1 MSLSYREKSTLGS
14 LIAML
19 AVYGYYFATLPGLNT
34 RRYFDAASTTRLIAM
49 VVAIVVIEVVYHIVI
64 ASSSRVESKDERDV
78 LIETRAYRVGYFLLA
93 AGVSMLMGAMILSN
107 PETLGISQFA
117 MGNFLLLSMVV
128 AETAKFLTQLFY
140 YRRGI

>member
-1 MSLSYREKSTLGS
+1 MSLSYREKSILGS

-34 RRYFDAASTTRLIAM
+34 RRYFDAASATRLIAM
-49 VVAIVVIEVVYHIVI
+49 VVTIVVIEVAYHIVI
-64 ASSSRVESKDERDV
+64 AVSSRVDRKDERDV
-78 LIETRAYRVGYFLLA
+78 LIETRAYRVAYFLLA
-93 AGVSMLMGAMILSN
+93 GGVSVLIGAMLVSN
-107 PETLGISQFA
+107 PETLGISQFS

-140 YRRGI
+140 YRKGI

>member
-1 MSLSYREKSTLGS
+1 MTLSYREKSILGS

-49 VVAIVVIEVVYHIVI
+49 VVAMVVIEIVYHIVI
-64 ASSSRVESKDERDV
+64 AASSRVEAKDERDV

-93 AGVSMLMGAMILSN
+93 GGVSILMGLMILSN
-107 PETLGISQFA
+107 PETLGISQFS

-140 YRRGI
+140 YRKGI